1 MLRLLILLEHAIFMA
16 CSHLITVS
24 MNKTFRFIVG
34 VVFLLSGLLKTANTA
49 AFADLMSS
57 YGITWFGYAAPVIIL
72 VEIIL
77 SVLLIFNIKSQLNA
91 IMATVFLCA
100 VTTIFAYGF
109 IVKGITDCG
118 CFGPLTW
125 LNSKPWLTFT
135 RNGILLAMLLPSLFS
150 MDESASPTISSVI
163 FMAVI
168 AVVVMFMCGFSFRG
182 AKCLTRHQSF
192 QPIPLTDSPLD
203 KFVDCHPD
211 SLYIVFAFS
220 YGCPY
225 CQNSIGNVN
234 QYVPMGVVDR
244 VIALAVEDSVAR
256 ERFNRLFQVDF
267 DIREISPVEMVQLTT
282 TLPTTYLIR
291 HDSII
296 NSYSGM
302 LISPALYLP

>member
-1 MLRLLILLEHAIFMA
+1 MIVAFRL
-16 CSHLITVS
+16 
-24 MNKTFRFIVG
+24 IVG
-34 VVFLLSGLLKTANTA
+34 LVFLLSGLLKSIGA
-49 AFADLMSS
+49 ATFADLMSQ
-57 YGITWFGYAAPVIIL
+57 YGASWFGFAAPFVILI
-72 VEIIL
+72 EIFL
-77 SVLLIFNIKSQLNA
+77 GVVLIFDYYPKQVTWASIS
-91 IMATVFLCA
+91 FLCA
-100 VTTIFAYGF
+100 VSFIYLYG
-109 IVKGITDCG
+109 VLARGITDCG

-211 SLYIVFAFS
+211 SSYIVFAFS